1 MWVRTVEEIGDGNLL
16 LRPSRGSTWGTR
28 SGWLV
33 RALCAGV
40 LLVGVLL
47 VGVLLVGALSG
58 SLCFIA
64 SDKWV
69 GTVNCSFG
77 ISHQLVNHTLQY
89 PTISYFRLCVHGDPA
104 C

>member
-1 MWVRTVEEIGDGNLL
+1 MWVRTVEEIGDGKLL

-33 RALCAGV
+33 RALC
-40 LLVGVLL
+40 VGVLL

-69 GTVNCSFG
+69 GTLAEATFVP
-77 ISHQLVNHTLQY
+77 V
-89 PTISYFRLCVHGDPA
+89 PTGVFVTHLPLLKA
-104 C
+104 